1 MGISGTR
8 FFLMGET
15 TGPLSSSI
23 CPVICMTETSRGPSG
38 PWSSLKRKGHLTAR
52 LSGDFIYVTMFSP
65 SWELDMVFCLAS
77 KWTFSTWIAFQSSPI
92 SMGHQGPYLSSQPAS
107 VTPPHLG
114 GVVGRTLLSFLTSA
128 QSHLVTHSETSWIFG
143 LSALLTVIGERN
155 PWNLRALPYQL
166 QGR

>member
-8 FFLMGET
+8 FFLRGET

-52 LSGDFIYVTMFSP
+52 LSGDFIYVTMFPP

-77 KWTFSTWIAFQSSPI
+77 KWTFSTWIAFQSS
-92 SMGHQGPYLSSQPAS
+92 SHQHGTPGALFEQSACVCDTPSPWRCGRENTSVFPHECTVTSGDSQRDILDLWP
-107 VTPPHLG
+107 LC
-114 GVVGRTLLSFLTSA
+114 
-128 QSHLVTHSETSWIFG
+128 LVNSD
-143 LSALLTVIGERN
+143 R
-155 PWNLRALPYQL
+155 
-166 QGR
+166 